1 MKWSCS
7 DLGVKVLVK
16 IKKVLLGK
24 EVAFIFGLLGAL
36 AAIGYFGDTF
46 KAEPLYFDLNYT
58 YHSPNQDDSYPLREE
73 SILHS
78 GDYYKLY
85 FTPALDSYVYLFQK
99 DSSNRLFELFPMT
112 RFKGK
117 KVNNP
122 NPAVKGKQN
131 YHIPT
136 ERDSFKLDDQTGKEQ
151 LYFYA
156 TKVADTQL
164 EKLLVQYRYDTDD
177 AQVAPEPILAY
188 LNSKDSASVLSH
200 FNGITRLQ
208 VCQRGCVYVITFEHR

>member
-1 MKWSCS
+1 MNTK
-7 DLGVKVLVK
+7 K
-16 IKKVLLGK
+16 ILQVVFVLLG
-24 EVAFIFGLLGAL
+24 GLATLIT
-36 AAIGYFGDTF
+36 IGVFFWDIF
-46 KAEPLYFDLNYT
+46 KAKPLYFDLNYT
-58 YHSPNQDDSYPLREE
+58 YRLPNQNDSHPLQEG

-78 GDYYKLY
+78 GDYYKLS
-85 FTPALDSYVYLFQK
+85 FIPVLDSYVYLFQK
-99 DSSNRLFELFPMT
+99 DSSNKLFELFPMT

-164 EKLLVQYRYDTDD
+164 EKLLAQHRYDTDD

-188 LNSKDSASVLSH
+188 LNSKSSASVLSH

-208 VCQRGCVYVITFEHR
+208 ICQQGCV